1 MRLRRTA
8 IAAVL
13 AAGIVVPV
21 LSNTAVAVAQ
31 PSAAAK
37 STAALKATK
46 AAKPVKAVRFQASGV
61 VTALD
66 VTTGAVTLQTK
77 TTVKSGK
84 KTIKKT
90 VITQVT
96 VAATAR
102 VVVNDATATL
112 ASVGVGQRIVVTGTH
127 SGTVYTATKV
137 IATGTSVVP
146 APSPSATPTP
156 TPSVEPTPSAEPT
169 SETPTVVPS
178 DESGTDL

>member
-21 LSNTAVAVAQ
+21 LSNAAVAVAK

-37 STAALKATK
+37 SAAALKATK
-46 AAKPVKAVRFQASGV
+46 TTKPVKAVRFQVSGI

-66 VTTGAVTLQTK
+66 ATTGAVTLQTK
-77 TTVKSGK
+77 TTIKSGK
-84 KTIKKT
+84 KTVKKT
-90 VITQVT
+90 VITQVV

-102 VVVNDATATL
+102 VVVNGAEATL
-112 ASVGVGQRIVVTGTH
+112 ASVGVGRRIVVTGTH

-137 IATGTSVVP
+137 IATGASV
-146 APSPSATPTP
+146 TPTP
-156 TPSVEPTPSAEPT
+156 TP
-169 SETPTVVPS
+169 
-178 DESGTDL
+178 ESGTGV